1 LANPNLT
8 PTEIQ
13 PSKPVK
19 SELFDKVRVIN
30 DDIET
35 RVNDLE
41 NVSTSQ
47 PVFSQTVSIG
57 NPTGET
63 PDLIIEITPSFKNG
77 VTLTS
82 SKLTLLEKSVG
93 YTDDSIANGLEIDV
107 QKSNG
112 SVLDADFTTSV
123 YTTRPFIDFI
133 DTSSPTA
140 GDSDTG
146 TFDLGEI
153 NIAAGERLRLV
164 LTGMPSQ
171 TQLVRFI
178 FELFI

>member
-1 LANPNLT
+1 MSNPNLT

-30 DDIET
+30 DDIEN

-47 PVFSQTVSIG
+47 PVFSQTIALG
-57 NPTGET
+57 NPTGT
-63 PDLIIEITPSFKNG
+63 SPNLIIEITPSFKNA

-82 SKLTLLEKSVG
+82 SKITLMEKDIAYVS
-93 YTDDSIANGLEIDV
+93 DASANGIEVDV

-112 SVLDADFTTSV
+112 SVLDADFTSSV
-123 YTTRPFIDFI
+123 YTTKPFIDFI
-133 DTSSPTA
+133 TAASPSA

-146 TFDLGEI
+146 TFDIGEI

-164 LTGMPSQ
+164 LTGMPANP
-171 TQLVRFI
+171 QLVRFI

>member
-1 LANPNLT
+1 MFPIVNQFL
-8 PTEIQ
+8 
-13 PSKPVK
+13 VK
-19 SELFDKVRVIN
+19 
-30 DDIET
+30 
-35 RVNDLE
+35 E
-41 NVSTSQ
+41 NVSNSQ
-47 PVFSQTVSIG
+47 PVFSQMVSIG
-57 NPTGET
+57 NPTGNA
-63 PDLIIEITPSFKNG
+63 PDLIIEISPSFKNS

-82 SKLTLLEKSVG
+82 SKLTLLEKDVA
-93 YTDDSIANGLEIDV
+93 YTDDSVANGLQIDV
-107 QKSNG
+107 QKSTG
-112 SVLDADFTTSV
+112 GVLDSDFTSSI
-123 YTTRPFIDFI
+123 YTTKPFIDFL
-133 DTSSPTA
+133 DTASPTA

>member
-1 LANPNLT
+1 LSNPNLT

-30 DDIET
+30 DDIEN

-41 NVSTSQ
+41 NVSNSQ
-47 PVFSQTVSIG
+47 PVFSQTVAIS
-57 NPTGET
+57 NPTGQS
-63 PDLIIEITPSFKNG
+63 PNLIIEMTPAFKNA

-82 SKLTLLEKSVG
+82 SKLTLMEK
-93 YTDDSIANGLEIDV
+93 DIAYVSDPASNGVEIDV

-112 SVLDADFTTSV
+112 SVLDADFTSSI
-123 YTTRPFIDFI
+123 YTTKPFINFI
-133 DTSSPTA
+133 DASSPSA

-153 NIAAGERLRLV
+153 NINAGERLRLV
-164 LTGMPSQ
+164 LTGMPANA
-171 TQLVRFI
+171 QLVRFI